1 MSTLKRPDFWF
12 AVALAALAL
21 MIGDAKAAD
30 GDYESPHH
38 FNVVFHTETT
48 IQEVTW
54 QALNLVDTAQTLYI
68 ADHPAHWQEVGQ
80 AGIFCGNHPS
90 RGGVIATMAGFALLH
105 YAVTVGIE
113 NLVQQNNDYEVVQRV
128 WQYTNLG
135 FKAYTV
141 VNNHAMGI
149 KP

>member
-1 MSTLKRPDFWF
+1 MSNFKRMDFWF
-12 AVALAALAL
+12 AVALAAAALLANP
-21 MIGDAKAAD
+21 ARAAD
-30 GDYESPHH
+30 QYESHYH

-68 ADHPAHWQEVGQ
+68 ADHPAQYQEVGQ
-80 AGIFCGNHPS
+80 AALFTGNHPT
-90 RGGVIATMAGFALLH
+90 RGAVIGTMAGFALLH

-113 NLVQQNNDYEVVQRV
+113 NLYQQNHDYEVVQRI

-135 FKAYTV
+135 YKTYTV
-141 VNNHAMGI
+141 VNNHSMGI